1 MTSKYQN
8 EDIIL
13 NSWVTFKS
21 EKLSD
26 VSEQLDTRLRTNSKM
41 AAARSQSATYRDHQ
55 FAIRQEAGKRSISE
69 YLFKRFAERKL
80 TSWGRGGQE
89 VQE

>member
-1 MTSKYQN
+1 MASKYQN

-13 NSWVTFKS
+13 NSCVTLKS
-21 EKLSD
+21 EKLSN

-41 AAARSQSATYRDHQ
+41 AAVRSQSATYRDHQ

-69 YLFKRFAERKL
+69 YLFKRFAEKKPSGR
-80 TSWGRGGQE
+80 GRGGQE
-89 VQE
+89 MQE